1 MRIVELSNHPGDML
15 NEASRRRQTADRRAH
30 SRYEDALIRHQA
42 QVQTAR
48 VKRDRA
54 RQHRQWWAWLRLA
67 LAVWTEKRRA
77 PRPPARNTEPTD
89 AEERIRAGIAGEQ
102 LVAAELGRALT
113 DDWTLLHGYHNR
125 RGEIDHLLLGPRGLF
140 AIEVKN
146 INATVH
152 VHGDRWHADKY
163 DNYGN
168 LVEQRPITDRKG
180 RSPSEQLNESATELE
195 RFLQQRGQRVT
206 AQRIVVLTHRRSRL
220 APGSHPTVSV
230 ATSTVAVL
238 SLLNESR
245 QELDHKQLAELQRL
259 IQRDHDF
266 HEKSRRPRRLSRAPC
281 PSVFVEGTI
290 RTTASTGQ
298 TGQNRLRGEA

>member
-15 NEASRRRQTADRRAH
+15 NEASLRRQTADKRPR
-30 SRYEDALIRHQA
+30 SRYEDALIQHQA
-42 QVQTAR
+42 RVQTAR

-54 RQHRQWWAWLRLA
+54 RQHRQWWAWLRLI

-77 PRPPARNTEPTD
+77 PRPPGPSTEGTD
-89 AEERIRAGIAGEQ
+89 TEERIRAGIAGEQ
-102 LVAAELGRALT
+102 LVAAELGRALP
-113 DDWTLLHGYHNR
+113 DDWTLLRGYRNR

-152 VHGDRWHADKY
+152 VDGDRWHADKY

-180 RSPSEQLNESATELE
+180 RSPSEQLSESAAELE
-195 RFLQQRGQRVT
+195 RFLHERGQHVKTQRV
-206 AQRIVVLTHRRSRL
+206 VVLTHRRSRV
-220 APGSHPTVSV
+220 APGSRPTVTV
-230 ATSTVAVL
+230 ATSTAQVL
-238 SLLNESR
+238 SLLDDSAQR
-245 QELDHKQLAELQRL
+245 LDQKQRAELQRL

-266 HEKSRRPRRLSRAPC
+266 HEKTRRRPGPGRSRPL
-281 PSVFVEGTI
+281 
-290 RTTASTGQ
+290 TG
-298 TGQNRLRGEA
+298 G